1 MGEKILV
8 TGASGFIGTRLVEE
22 FLNDGYSVTSL
33 VRSKEKGNHNSKI
46 VIGDLTN
53 PQLKIDENF
62 DTVFH
67 LASHTPLEKNK
78 KTLKK
83 VNLEG
88 TKNLFSAVKGKTKH
102 FVYISGL
109 GVFGEP
115 DGIVDENSPLKPNT
129 DFVKIRLEAQKFL
142 EDECKKNQIAFSAIY
157 FGDVYGKTGWFNEML
172 VKRLK
177 KKTFKI
183 PGNGN
188 YVKGFVH
195 VDDAVG
201 SLIAIQK
208 KNVFGENYIVVDSNP
223 TTFKEF
229 VNYTAEKIQVKKPG
243 SVPMFIAKAILG
255 GDLIKLLTTPIKA
268 SNEKIK
274 KIYEFKFPDYKKG
287 IDSILP

>member
-1 MGEKILV
+1 MTEKILV

-22 FLNDGYSVTSL
+22 LVNEGFRVSSL
-33 VRSKEKGNHNSKI
+33 VRSKEKGNQNTEI
-46 VIGDLTN
+46 IIGDLTDS
-53 PQLKIDENF
+53 QLKIDGDF

-83 VNLEG
+83 VNLDG
-88 TKNLFSAVKGKTKH
+88 TRNLFSAINGKTKH

-115 DGIVDENSPLKPNT
+115 NQIVDENFPFKPNT

-142 EDECKKNQIAFSAIY
+142 EEECKKNQIQFTAIF

-177 KKTFKI
+177 NKTFKI
-183 PGNGN
+183 PGKGN
-188 YVKGFVH
+188 YVKCFVH

-208 KNVFGENYIVVDSNP
+208 KSAFGQNYIVVDSNP
-223 TTFKEF
+223 VTFKEF
-229 VNYTAEKIQVKKPG
+229 VNYAANKIQVKNPG
-243 SVPMFIAKAILG
+243 SVPMFIAKAVLG

-274 KIYEFKFPDYKKG
+274 KIYDFKFPDYKKG